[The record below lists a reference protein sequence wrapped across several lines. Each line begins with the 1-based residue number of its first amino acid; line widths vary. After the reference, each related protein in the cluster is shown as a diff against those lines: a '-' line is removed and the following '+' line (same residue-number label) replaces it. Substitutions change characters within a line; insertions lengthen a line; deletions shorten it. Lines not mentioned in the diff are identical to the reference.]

1 MANKSN
7 LALMLIALFL
17 FPSGS
22 HALGDDPFRSSAG
35 SAWDIS
41 DTVMLKDTTIVM
53 NGDLTVHP
61 GGSLI
66 LDHVTLKMNVGED
79 GQYRIEVD
87 SGAAMYIGNGSVITD
102 GDEDNDSLPASSMS
116 NARFCFVVKRWA
128 RFEMRDS
135 ELHECGFASDDW
147 SNRGLYIE
155 ADNPVI
161 EGNRITHNFQGIF
174 LHSVSGARLVGNQID
189 SNSRGVCLHT
199 SKHDTLIGNSISYN
213 YGTGLMIDESDSNL
227 IQDCVVIGNSRAPDE
242 CGSFYLWD
250 ADYNRITNCTIN
262 RSFRRGLLVFG
273 RCLHNTIKANTI
285 KGNGW
290 EGIFLADS
298 ACHNVIEDC
307 VIADNVLGGIN
318 IATSPAREAIPVHY
332 GHCNTIKNCII
343 GNNHSVG
350 IRLGYL
356 SDSTLIQDTRI
367 VGNRYGILID
377 STSTGNR
384 ITGSD
389 IAESAVHGVYIIRNS
404 SATIEDCNLSS
415 NNGDGIRSEEGSYL
429 IAVYNNI
436 TNNRGYGVCNTDSTV
451 TVDARHNW
459 WGSAAGP
466 GDGVSERVLFEPWL
480 REPAGEVYQA
490 E

>member
-1 MANKSN
+1 MADKSKRKQGAGFLIAGFLLGGLV
-7 LALMLIALFL
+7 LALNNVSDA
-17 FPSGS
+17 
-22 HALGDDPFRSSAG
+22 SS
-35 SAWDIS
+35 WEIS
-41 DTVMLKDTTIVM
+41 DTLMLKDTTIVM
-53 NGDLTVHP
+53 NGILTVRP
-61 GGSLI
+61 GGSLT

-102 GDEDNDSLPASSMS
+102 GDEDDDTLLPSSMS

-135 ELHECGFASDDW
+135 ELHECGYSSDDW
-147 SNRGLYIE
+147 SYRGLYIE

-161 EGNRITHNFQGIF
+161 EGNRITRNFQGIF
-174 LHSVSGARLVGNQID
+174 LYSVAGARLVDNRID

-199 SKHDTLIGNSISYN
+199 SKHDTLISNSISRN
-213 YGTGLMIDESDSNL
+213 YGTGLMLDSADSNVV
-227 IQDCVVIGNSRAPDE
+227 DSCVVTGNSRAPDE
-242 CGSFYLWD
+242 CGSLYLWD

-298 ACHNVIEDC
+298 ACHNVIEGC
-307 VIADNVLGGIN
+307 VICDNVLGGIN

-350 IRLGYL
+350 IRLGRL
-356 SDSTLIQDTRI
+356 SDSTLIQGARI
-367 VGNRYGILID
+367 VGNRYGIVID
-377 STSTGNR
+377 STSTGNE
-384 ITGSD
+384 IKESD
-389 IAESAVHGVYIIRNS
+389 IGESAFHGIYILHNS
-404 SATIEDCNLSS
+404 SAKIRNCNLYN
-415 NNGDGIRSEEGSYL
+415 NNGDGIRSGEGSYL
-429 IAVYNNI
+429 IAAYNNI

-451 TVDARHNW
+451 PVEARHDW

-466 GDGVSERVLFEPWL
+466 GDGVSERVLYRPWL

-490 E
+490 K

>member
-1 MANKSN
+1 VADKNIRKQGAGSLIAGFLLGG
-7 LALMLIALFL
+7 LALAWNNVFD
-17 FPSGS
+17 
-22 HALGDDPFRSSAG
+22 ASS
-35 SAWDIS
+35 WEIS
-41 DTVMLKDTTIVM
+41 DTLMLKDTTIVM

-61 GGSLI
+61 GGRLT

-102 GDEDNDSLPASSMS
+102 GNEDDDSLPASSMS

-135 ELHECGFASDDW
+135 ELHECGYSSDEL
-147 SNRGLYIE
+147 SYRGLYIE

-174 LHSVSGARLVGNQID
+174 LHSVSGARLVDNRVD
-189 SNSRGVCLHT
+189 SNSRGVCL
-199 SKHDTLIGNSISYN
+199 KDCRHDTLISNSISYN

-227 IQDCVVIGNSRAPDE
+227 IQDCVVEGNSRAPDE
-242 CGSFYLWD
+242 CGSLYLWD

-290 EGIFLADS
+290 EGVFLADS
-298 ACHNVIEDC
+298 ACHNVIEAC
-307 VIADNVLGGIN
+307 VIEDNVLGGVN
-318 IATSPAREAIPVHY
+318 IATSPAREAILVHY

-350 IRLGYL
+350 IRLGHL
-356 SDSTLIQDTRI
+356 SDSTVIEGTRI

-415 NNGDGIRSEEGSYL
+415 NGGDGIRSEEGSSL
-429 IAVYNNI
+429 IAAYNNI
-436 TNNRGYGVCNTDSTV
+436 TNNRGYGVCNTDSTM

-459 WGSAAGP
+459 WGSATGP
-466 GDGVSERVLFEPWL
+466 GDGVSERVLYRPWL